1 VIINATKIG
10 FPQVIFAAKLDSSPL
25 VDPYSE
31 PPWQVSLMSDDI
43 ASLRNNFV
51 D

>member
-1 VIINATKIG
+1 MIINAIKIG

-25 VDPYSE
+25 VDLYSE

-43 ASLRNNFV
+43 SSLCNNFV